1 MDNRDRDFT
10 VNKGMKLSV
19 LREDEVKGGTT
30 GEKGARRQRKKKKT
44 KRKKKKR
51 KTVRDKKDSN
61 VFRYDVIRRRDAPV

>member
-30 GEKGARRQRKKKKT
+30 GEKGARRQRKKKK
-44 KRKKKKR
+44 KRKEKEE
-51 KTVRDKKDSN
+51 KKDGK
-61 VFRYDVIRRRDAPV
+61 R